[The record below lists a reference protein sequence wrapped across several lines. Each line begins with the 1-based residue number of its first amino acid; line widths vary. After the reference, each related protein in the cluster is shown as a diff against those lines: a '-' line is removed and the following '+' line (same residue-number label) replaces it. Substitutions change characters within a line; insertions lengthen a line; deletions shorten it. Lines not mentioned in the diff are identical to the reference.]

1 MPWLIDGSNVLGVMR
16 ADRIDP
22 NVKRQLARLV
32 AAFSRARKAKVT
44 CYFDGPEPPD
54 FARHLGG
61 ATIVFSGNRS
71 ADDLIIERIESGAH
85 GSVVTSDRQLA
96 SRVEGRRVKVVEA
109 AQFIRDLQ
117 ELERDPG
124 SATDEDW
131 IAYFSDPKNRGKF

>member
-1 MPWLIDGSNVLGVMR
+1 MPWLIDGNNVLGVMR

-22 NVKRQLARLV
+22 EAKRQLTRLV
-32 AAFSRARKAKVT
+32 AAFARSRRTKVT

-71 ADDLIIERIESGAH
+71 ADDLIIERVRGGAS

-96 SRVEGRRVKVVEA
+96 ARVGGRRVKIVDA
-109 AQFIRDLQ
+109 AQFIRELQ
-117 ELERDPG
+117 DLERDPQTN
-124 SATDEDW
+124 SDEDW
-131 IAYFSDPKNRGKF
+131 IAYFSDPKNRGNF